1 MAPVIFDLMR
11 PMLTEERIRTLTDAL
26 SRRTRYITL
35 VLDDIYHPHNISA
48 VVRSAE
54 AFGIQDI
61 HVLQLENPF
70 RPNKGVAMG
79 AQQWIT
85 LHRHTSIEKCVEV
98 LKQAG
103 YLLLGADPPSKGN
116 PSVVVEDISL
126 DQPVALVFGR
136 EKEGLHQELRDA
148 CDGLFHIPMRGMTE
162 SFNIS
167 VTVAISLYVLSRKLE
182 KMESSIWQLS
192 DDEKAELL
200 DEWSVKS
207 VRKGR
212 EVLGE
217 ILARQ
222 SEGSWQSHKK

>member
-1 MAPVIFDLMR
+1 
-11 PMLTEERIRTLTDAL
+11 MLTERRISTMKDAL
-26 SRRTRYITL
+26 SKRTRYITL

-61 HVLQLENPF
+61 HILQIENPF

-85 LHRHTSIEKCVEV
+85 LHRHYSIKECISS
-98 LKQAG
+98 LKQKG
-103 YLLLGADPPSKGN
+103 YLLLGADPPSKEH
-116 PSVVVEDISL
+116 PS
-126 DQPVALVFGR
+126 QPLEEIGMEQPLALVFGR
-136 EKEGLHQELRDA
+136 EKEGLHQELREA

-182 KMESSIWQLS
+182 GIDSSVWQLS
-192 DDEKAELL
+192 EREKAELL
-200 DEWSVKS
+200 DDWSVKS
-207 VRKGR
+207 VRKG
-212 EVLGE
+212 EE
-217 ILARQ
+217 ILREIRTRMKTQ
-222 SEGSWQSHKK
+222 E